1 LLVQVFFLFIIAL
14 QEIFFPNHP
23 PPPQKLNGRPLAD
36 TDIAQHTPYQGFSV
50 TGYIR
55 TGNGVKQTEVDCER
69 NYRWRFLKLLKS
81 SRYQSVPH

>member
-1 LLVQVFFLFIIAL
+1 MFFQSPGGVPPGQAVDMCIIAL

-23 PPPQKLNGRPLAD
+23 PPPQKLNGHPLAD

-55 TGNGVKQTEVDCER
+55 TR
-69 NYRWRFLKLLKS
+69 NWREADRGGL
-81 SRYQSVPH
+81 